1 MFQTSSKCTPDG
13 DNLYL
18 VKNASF
24 FKPIGKIKKF
34 PKKIDGCVV
43 VLILILLKIDFRFI
57 AFIETLNGENLGRI
71 GPTTR

>member
-18 VKNASF
+18 VKN
-24 FKPIGKIKKF
+24 
-34 PKKIDGCVV
+34 IDGCVV

>member
-24 FKPIGKIKKF
+24 FKPI
-34 PKKIDGCVV
+34 
-43 VLILILLKIDFRFI
+43 DFRFM